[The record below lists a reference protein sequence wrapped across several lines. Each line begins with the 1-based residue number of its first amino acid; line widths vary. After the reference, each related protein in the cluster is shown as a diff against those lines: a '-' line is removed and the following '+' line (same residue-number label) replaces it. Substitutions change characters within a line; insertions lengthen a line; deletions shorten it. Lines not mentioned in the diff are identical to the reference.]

1 MDLLKPADLPENFTR
16 SLYKIAPYRGC
27 AHGCRYCDG
36 RAERYYVEGDFEK
49 DVVIRKDIPSRLE
62 HDLPLVRERGMV
74 AFGSGTTDPYQP
86 LEAIERITGRC
97 AELLAADPPSG
108 LSLPATVMT
117 KSVLALRDLELWR
130 RVNERAGFLLMVS
143 LTSLDEDLRT
153 HMEPGASS
161 FAERLALLKA
171 FKAAGCATGIL
182 AMPFLPGLSDG
193 EDSIRALYGAAMEA
207 KVDFIMPGGLTLRPG
222 RQKDLYLETL
232 AAYRPDLVGE
242 TRKLFLEER
251 PSGWPGAEAAKVLAG
266 RVAPIQKESGLPWL
280 LPHAVYARVL
290 PRHDALRILFLDM
303 QELYA
308 DRGVPTGPLKRSAKA
323 YDTWLL
329 AKRREFRRKRSLP
342 ASWLEEA
349 LPEALASG
357 ELDRVLD
364 NAKLLDFASSVV
376 LEGARLDYRTL
387 KLR

>member
-62 HDLPLVRERGMV
+62 HDLPLIRERGMV

-86 LEAIERITGRC
+86 LEATERITGRS
-97 AELLAADPPSG
+97 AELLASDPPSG
-108 LSLPATVMT
+108 LPLPAMVMT
-117 KSVLALRDLELWR
+117 KSALALRDLELWR

-161 FAERLALLKA
+161 FTERLALLKA

-182 AMPFLPGLSDG
+182 AMPFLPALSDG
-193 EDSIRALYGAAMEA
+193 EDSIRALYAAAIEA

-232 AAYRPDLVGE
+232 AAYRPDLVDE
-242 TRKLFLEER
+242 TRKIFMDER
-251 PSGWPGAEAAKVLAG
+251 TSGWPGAGATKVLMG
-266 RVAPIQKESGLPWL
+266 RIAPIQKESGLPHL
-280 LPHAVYARVL
+280 LPHAVYARIL
-290 PRHDALRILFLDM
+290 PHHDALRILVLDM
-303 QELYA
+303 LELYA

-323 YDTWLL
+323 YDAWLL

-342 ASWLEEA
+342 PSWLEEA
-349 LPEALASG
+349 LPEALATG
-357 ELDRVLD
+357 ELAPILD
-364 NAKLLDFASSVV
+364 NRKLLDFVTAVV
-376 LEGARLDYRTL
+376 TEGARLDYRTL
-387 KLR
+387 RLG